1 MKIILLGY
9 MGSGKT
15 TLGRKLACIIQ
26 HQFIDLD
33 EYIEEQEGWIISQ
46 IFEEDGEDY
55 FRKLERV
62 YLHRVI
68 EKEDVV
74 ISTGGGTPCFFDN
87 MDQMNEY
94 GKTIYINM
102 HPKALLPR
110 LISSPSTRPLLA
122 GKDGKEMLNYVFKTL
137 RSREKYYH
145 KAKRV
150 VTGYNLTARKLEK
163 FCYRE
168 D

>member
-1 MKIILLGY
+1 

-15 TLGRKLACIIQ
+15 TLGRKLACILKY
-26 HQFIDLD
+26 QFIDLD
-33 EYIEEQEGWIISQ
+33 YYIEEQEGRLISH

-62 YLHRVI
+62 YLHKVI
-68 EKEDVV
+68 DEDNVV

-102 HPKALLPR
+102 HPKALLHR
-110 LISSPSTRPLLA
+110 LISSNCTRPLLA
-122 GKDGKEMLNYVFKTL
+122 GKDEKGMLDYVFKTL
-137 RSREKYYH
+137 QLREKYYH
-145 KAKRV
+145 KAKKIV
-150 VTGYNLTARKLEK
+150 MGYNLTARKLEK
-163 FCYRE
+163 ILL
-168 D
+168 